1 MRRKRRPQDS
11 LELFLDALSN
21 MFGAFLFLLLFIVVL
36 LQTTRRE
43 LSEQRRQ
50 HPSYNELASLTAERD
65 ALTTEWN
72 DSLEQSR
79 RLASLQNKI
88 LSPELAAT
96 IQKTIQTIQN
106 QQETEN
112 KNAILQAEIDAR
124 NAAVNATLQNRDR
137 LQAEIETKRLQ
148 FKELENQIQAEK
160 TKQTRQTSPPQLRFS
175 DKIEFQVVV
184 KYGRLYCLKRLKGD
198 GAYPEHEFNDEDFYV
213 VARDEH
219 GAIVSPNPR
228 RGIDLSADLNE
239 IEEALSTRFAD
250 VKASRYKI
258 AFMVCADSFAEFNVA
273 RNYFKNNG
281 YDVRILIGKTGQRIL
296 DRGGRSKEAQ

>member
-11 LELFLDALSN
+11 LELFLDALCN

-96 IQKTIQTIQN
+96 IQKRYKPFKT
-106 QQETEN
+106 N
-112 KNAILQAEIDAR
+112 K
-124 NAAVNATLQNRDR
+124 
-137 LQAEIETKRLQ
+137 KR
-148 FKELENQIQAEK
+148 K
-160 TKQTRQTSPPQLRFS
+160 TKTRFY
-175 DKIEFQVVV
+175 K
-184 KYGRLYCLKRLKGD
+184 LK
-198 GAYPEHEFNDEDFYV
+198 
-213 VARDEH
+213 
-219 GAIVSPNPR
+219 
-228 RGIDLSADLNE
+228 
-239 IEEALSTRFAD
+239 STR
-250 VKASRYKI
+250 
-258 AFMVCADSFAEFNVA
+258 E
-273 RNYFKNNG
+273 
-281 YDVRILIGKTGQRIL
+281 TPP
-296 DRGGRSKEAQ
+296 